1 MSKIEDYYHFIDKFN
16 GELNDRQKR
25 VLEELEDQLIA
36 DEILPAISESVAPVL
51 SIMRRH
57 LTLVVDYDP
66 HGGITV
72 KTTRG
77 QVVINEHT
85 AKKYEIPATRK
96 VVKVAEAKK
105 KDEHK
110 EPAKRAPKT
119 GLCVWLPD
127 GSLIQ
132 ETKAK
137 FTMMAAIENAGVEA
151 VAKLRIPHDS
161 MFLVSK
167 EKHPLYAANQQKLSH
182 GYLLNTHSSNKVKK
196 RQLDKISKALNL
208 GWKVEIIE

>member
-16 GELNDRQKR
+16 GELNERQMG

-51 SIMRRH
+51 GILRRH

-66 HGGITV
+66 QGGIIV

-85 AKKYEIPATRK
+85 AKKYEIPSTSK
-96 VVKVAEAKK
+96 VIKVAEAKNK
-105 KDEHK
+105 EHK

-132 ETKAK
+132 EAKANL
-137 FTMMAAIENAGVEA
+137 TMVAAIEQAGVEA

-161 MFLVSK
+161 MLLVSK
-167 EKHPLYAANQQKLSH
+167 EKHPIYAANQQRLSH
-182 GYLLNTHSSNKVKK
+182 GYLLNTHSDTKAKK
-196 RQLDKISKALNL
+196 RQLDKISQALNL
-208 GWKVEIIE
+208 GWKVEVIE

>member
-16 GELNDRQKR
+16 GELNDRQKGA
-25 VLEELEDQLIA
+25 LEELEDQLIA

-51 SIMRRH
+51 GILRRH
-57 LTLVVDYDP
+57 LTIVVDYDP
-66 HGGITV
+66 QGGITV

-85 AKKYEIPATRK
+85 AKKYEIPSTSK

-105 KDEHK
+105 KEHK

-127 GSLIQ
+127 GSLVQ

-137 FTMMAAIENAGVEA
+137 FTMTAIENAGVEA

-161 MFLVSK
+161 LFLVSR

-182 GYLLNTHSSNKVKK
+182 GYLLDTHSSNKAKK
-196 RQLDKISKALNL
+196 RQLYKISKALNL